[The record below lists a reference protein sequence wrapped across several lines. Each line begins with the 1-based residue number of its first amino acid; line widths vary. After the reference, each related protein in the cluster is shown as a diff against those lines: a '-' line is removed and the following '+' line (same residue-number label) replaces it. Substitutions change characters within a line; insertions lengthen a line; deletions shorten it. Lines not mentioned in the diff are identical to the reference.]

1 VLYRLTKRHLP
12 IKAFDMTNRR
22 IIERISPLW
31 LGIGISGSLIVIL
44 FAIETVLGRWDVLL
58 AGGEFDPL
66 ARVSSGVLRDIRLAI
81 VHCLLIGYLPAA
93 FLHVVRNG
101 RRKVLALQGA
111 LDCTREEC
119 ETLAASIRLS
129 PRALVITGLVGFA
142 LAFTSPYMVP
152 PVPPTPW
159 NPSAWTPEVAWHRI
173 LGPAIFVWQ
182 LWLVYAVVTVSV
194 RMSRIAKKLSHVD
207 LLDLAPLAPF
217 THLGLTNALLLIGLL
232 SIWSLMMLETGFGQI
247 MILIGGTTLLMSAL
261 ALLSPVR
268 GVHQRILQS
277 KGSELGWVT
286 GQISKQRAVF
296 QDSDA
301 GRRSGE
307 LADLVAYRSLIESV
321 PEWPFTTS
329 TYARL
334 ILYALIPLASWGFGI
349 VAEEIVGRALL

>member
-1 VLYRLTKRHLP
+1 M
-12 IKAFDMTNRR
+12 INRR
-22 IIERISPLW
+22 MIKRISPLW
-31 LGIGISGSLIVIL
+31 LGIGISGSLIAVL

-81 VHCLLIGYLPAA
+81 THCLLIGYLPAA
-93 FLHVVRNG
+93 FMHAVRNS

-129 PRALVITGLVGFA
+129 PRGLVITGLVGFA
-142 LAFTSPYMVP
+142 LAFVSPYMVP

-159 NPSAWTPEVAWHRI
+159 SPSAWSPEVAWHRI
-173 LGPAIFVWQ
+173 LGPVIFVWQ
-182 LWLVYAVVTVSV
+182 LWLVYAVVTLSV
-194 RMSRIAKKLSHVD
+194 RMSRIAKKLSHID

-232 SIWSLMMLETGFGQI
+232 SIWSLMLLETGFGQI
-247 MILIGGTTLLMSAL
+247 MILIGGATLVMTAL

-268 GVHQRILQS
+268 GVHERIRQS
-277 KGSELGWVT
+277 KEAELSRVN
-286 GQISKQRAVF
+286 QEISKQRSAL
-296 QDSDA
+296 QNPDA
-301 GRRSGE
+301 GRWSGKM
-307 LADLVAYRSLIESV
+307 ADLVAYRSLVESV

-329 TYARL
+329 TYTRL
-334 ILYALIPLASWGFGI
+334 ILYALIPVVSWSIGI
-349 VAEEIVGRALL
+349 VAEGIVGRTLF